1 MITWF
6 ITADPCIY
14 FIMSRLGSRTIFR
27 RKAMRKPIILV
38 VDDEP
43 AIRKFVRANLEARN
57 FEVILA
63 SDGTEAIEVLEKEMP
78 DLLILDISMP
88 KMDGFEVCK
97 RVREWSQ
104 IPIIILSARGTELDK
119 VKCLESGADDY
130 ITKPFGVDELMARVK
145 AVMRRVQSSKESASL
160 PAYVNSDLEVD
171 FAKHLVTL
179 GSENINLTATE
190 YRMLSY
196 LAMNAGR
203 VITGTQLL
211 DHVWG
216 EDYSGSDHLLQVN
229 IGRLRQKLCD
239 SAREP
244 RYIQTKAG
252 IGYMM
257 TKATTPVEV

>member
-1 MITWF
+1 MH
-6 ITADPCIY
+6 
-14 FIMSRLGSRTIFR
+14 
-27 RKAMRKPIILV
+27 KPLILV

-43 AIRKFVRANLEARN
+43 AIRKFVRANLEARDYD
-57 FEVILA
+57 VLLA
-63 SDGTEAIEVLEKEMP
+63 SDGVEAIEILEREIP
-78 DLLILDISMP
+78 ELLILDITMP

-104 IPIIILSARGTELDK
+104 IPIVILSARGTEMDK

-145 AVMRRVQSSKESASL
+145 AVMRRMQSSKENATL
-160 PAYVNSDLEVD
+160 PAYVNNELEVD

-179 GSENINLTATE
+179 GSQNINLTATE
-190 YRMLSY
+190 YRMLAY

-203 VITGTQLL
+203 VITGSQLL

-229 IGRLRQKLCD
+229 IGRLRQKLGD
-239 SAREP
+239 NARDP
-244 RYIQTKAG
+244 KYIQTKAG

-257 TKATTPVEV
+257 TKAAVPVEV

>member
-1 MITWF
+1 
-6 ITADPCIY
+6 
-14 FIMSRLGSRTIFR
+14 
-27 RKAMRKPIILV
+27 MRKLLILV

-43 AIRKFVRANLEARN
+43 AIRKFVRANLEAREY
-57 FEVILA
+57 EVILA
-63 SDGTEAIEVLEKEMP
+63 ADGSEAIDILEKEMP
-78 DLLILDISMP
+78 DLLILDITMP

-104 IPIIILSARGTELDK
+104 LPIIILSARGSEMDK

-130 ITKPFGVDELMARVK
+130 ITKPFGVDELMARVR
-145 AVMRRVQSSKESASL
+145 AVIRRAQSSKESDTL
-160 PAYVNSDLEVD
+160 PAYVNNELEVD

-179 GSENINLTATE
+179 NSVNLNLTATE
-190 YRMLSY
+190 YRMLAY

-203 VITGTQLL
+203 VITGSQLL

-229 IGRLRQKLCD
+229 IGRLRQKLSD
-239 SAREP
+239 SARDP
-244 RYIQTKAG
+244 KYIQTKAG

-257 TKATTPVEV
+257 IKPAVPAEV

>member
-1 MITWF
+1 VSTEF
-6 ITADPCIY
+6 IQEK
-14 FIMSRLGSRTIFR
+14 IMH
-27 RKAMRKPIILV
+27 KPLILV

-43 AIRKFVRANLEARN
+43 AIRKFVRANLEARD
-57 FEVILA
+57 FEVKLA
-63 SDGTEAIEVLEKEMP
+63 CDGSEAIEILEKDLP

-145 AVMRRVQSSKESASL
+145 AVMRRVQSSKETATL
-160 PAYVNSDLEVD
+160 PAYVNCDLEVD

-196 LAMNAGR
+196 LALNAGR

-229 IGRLRQKLCD
+229 IGRLRQKLGD
-239 SAREP
+239 SARDP
-244 RYIQTKAG
+244 KYIQTKAG

-257 TKATTPVEV
+257 AKAAAPVEV

>member
-1 MITWF
+1 
-6 ITADPCIY
+6 
-14 FIMSRLGSRTIFR
+14 
-27 RKAMRKPIILV
+27 MRKLRVLV

-43 AIRKFVRANLEARN
+43 AIRKFVRANLEARD
-57 FEVILA
+57 FETLMA
-63 SDGTEAIEVLEKEMP
+63 CDGVEAIDVLEKEMP
-78 DLLILDISMP
+78 ELLILDISMP
-88 KMDGFEVCK
+88 RMDGFEVCR

-104 IPIIILSARGTELDK
+104 IPIIILSARGAEMDK
-119 VKCLESGADDY
+119 VKCLETGADDY

-145 AVMRRVQSSKESASL
+145 AVIRRVQASADVTSV

-171 FAKHLVTL
+171 FARHLVTL
-179 GSENINLTATE
+179 NSENVNLTATE

-216 EDYSGSDHLLQVN
+216 EEYSGSDHLLQVN
-229 IGRLRQKLCD
+229 IGRLRQKLGD
-239 SAREP
+239 SARDP
-244 RYIQTKAG
+244 KYIHTKPG

-257 TKATTPVEV
+257 VRGTC

>member
-1 MITWF
+1 
-6 ITADPCIY
+6 
-14 FIMSRLGSRTIFR
+14 
-27 RKAMRKPIILV
+27 MRKPLILV

-43 AIRKFVRANLEARN
+43 AIRKFVRANLEVRG
-57 FEVILA
+57 FEVLLA
-63 SDGTEAIEVLEKEMP
+63 ADGCEAISVLEKEMP
-78 DLLILDISMP
+78 DLLVLDITMP

-97 RVREWSQ
+97 RIREWSQ

-130 ITKPFGVDELMARVK
+130 ITKPFGVEELMARVK
-145 AVMRRVQSSKESASL
+145 AVIRRVQSSKENTSL
-160 PAYVNSDLEVD
+160 PAYVNNDLEVD

-179 GSENINLTATE
+179 GSQEVNLTATE

-203 VITGTQLL
+203 VITGNQLL

-229 IGRLRQKLCD
+229 IGRLRQKLGD
-239 SAREP
+239 NARNP
-244 RYIQTKAG
+244 KYIHTKAG

-257 TKATTPVEV
+257 ARSTAPAEV